1 MPITPPNVALGDSAR
16 IDRDGSV
23 PRALSARQQARDRRP
38 EGGLG
43 VVTPDSRE
51 PTGVEAQ
58 PAGAESR
65 VAWVVVVWARVVMGL
80 ILGAVGGVAFGHAWT
95 NSSAPWWW
103 VGAISLLGGVLL
115 LLSGLYARSR
125 PPGVTP
131 DILVPEAVQSE
142 QELVVPLLGA
152 LFIYKYQCLSHR
164 QLNEALQE
172 QRQQG
177 ANRRRIG
184 QILLDRGAIT
194 NAQLDTALEHQRA
207 LVQEKLEHDRQHP
220 HPDPSAPPT

>member
-1 MPITPPNVALGDSAR
+1 MWHLEIAL
-16 IDRDGSV
+16 V
-23 PRALSARQQARDRRP
+23 PTATAVRRALFMP
-38 EGGLG
+38 ETTRAAAGRKGVLA
-43 VVTPDSRE
+43 VVTPDSSE

-58 PAGAESR
+58 PAGAQSR

-80 ILGAVGGVAFGHAWT
+80 ILGALGGVAFGHAWT

-131 DILVPEAVQSE
+131 DIVVREAAQSE

-152 LFIYKYQCLSHR
+152 LLIYKYQCLSHR
-164 QLNEALQE
+164 QLDEALQE

-177 ANRRRIG
+177 PNRRLIG
-184 QILLDRGAIT
+184 QILVDRGVIT
-194 NAQLDTALEHQRA
+194 TAQLDTALEHQRT
-207 LVQEKLEHDRQHP
+207 LVQEKLEHDEQRSRP
-220 HPDPSAPPT
+220 APPA